1 MLSAS
6 DWCPFKEERKRHSY
20 METRRV
26 KNKRGKMTINRSR
39 REDFHV
45 GRVKRST
52 CCLSLTGGHE
62 FSDESPGNAHKAVL
76 FHTQHMRYLSP

>member
-26 KNKRGKMTINRSR
+26 KNKGER
-39 REDFHV
+39 
-45 GRVKRST
+45 
-52 CCLSLTGGHE
+52 
-62 FSDESPGNAHKAVL
+62 
-76 FHTQHMRYLSP
+76 